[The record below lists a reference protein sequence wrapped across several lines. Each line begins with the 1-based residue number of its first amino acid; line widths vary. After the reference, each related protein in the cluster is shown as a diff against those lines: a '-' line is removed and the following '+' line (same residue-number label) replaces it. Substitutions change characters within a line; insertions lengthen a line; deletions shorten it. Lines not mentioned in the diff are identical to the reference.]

1 MLSSNLKFETL
12 FFVKQ
17 KVFNLKS
24 PTLIKKK
31 NTHIRVD

>member
-31 NTHIRVD
+31 HIRVD